1 MQISITWQY
10 IALSSCDSQPPSC
23 HLIWHNRLFSTLLYR
38 STPTGPLSMSQLAFL
53 QAELARTTKLPAR
66 SDALL
71 LLVKAVVIYYRR
83 GNKTDGVWEKKLN
96 RAGAKRRQ
104 GRDRARAIEGKGRR
118 SGSIRVCFSWLTV
131 RRSCIENI
139 CLCWQSASHR
149 RLDMLQT
156 TSPAFRSG
164 LLSSSQVLSA
174 QLYTPV
180 QDTLRD
186 TDCFQL
192 IIHRS
197 LSSDGRLR
205 LPPGLAS
212 PSRPYPCSIRSDPI
226 LLLCCPPR
234 FSGILSPSSQPA
246 SLSFQRSVLLTRL
259 SERSIASPLLYESP
273 KPWTFSE
280 LLRFSYL
287 LFVAECLLF
296 SLNPRQISLCSGLIA
311 DFLDVLFSTWKSISS
326 GWTNLERIPYRR
338 CCVRV
343 PLKEEA
349 DAKIMPW
356 EMEKPSRGFRPAG
369 ESGGGGV
376 LLGWTAGRSVLVLPA
391 CFRAYRR

>member
-1 MQISITWQY
+1 VLAECISSAPRY
-10 IALSSCDSQPPSC
+10 APDDFPCLSLGLAFFLSSP
-23 HLIWHNRLFSTLLYR
+23 F
-38 STPTGPLSMSQLAFL
+38 
-53 QAELARTTKLPAR
+53 RT
-66 SDALL
+66 ALHPCPRY
-71 LLVKAVVIYYRR
+71 ATRY
-83 GNKTDGVWEKKLN
+83 
-96 RAGAKRRQ
+96 
-104 GRDRARAIEGKGRR
+104 
-118 SGSIRVCFSWLTV
+118 
-131 RRSCIENI
+131 
-139 CLCWQSASHR
+139 
-149 RLDMLQT
+149 
-156 TSPAFRSG
+156 G
-164 LLSSSQVLSA
+164 LLSA
-174 QLYTPV
+174 NHTPFAIFRW
-180 QDTLRD
+180 T
-186 TDCFQL
+186 
-192 IIHRS
+192 
-197 LSSDGRLR
+197 
-205 LPPGLAS
+205 AS
-212 PSRPYPCSIRSDPI
+212 PSSRTRQPLSPLSLLDPIRSDPI